1 MEGKGSIGNK
11 RTRYTC
17 MQPCTPKRRVY
28 VEKNRVTDMRTHLQT
43 HPHIEHETKQVCPT
57 DRNEWGSKQK
67 GKGTIGKTNRSTP
80 IQTP

>member
-1 MEGKGSIGNK
+1 MEGKGSIGSK

-43 HPHIEHETKQVCPT
+43 HPHIKHETKQVCPT

-67 GKGTIGKTNRSTP
+67 GKGTIGKTNSRTP